1 MTSNTIDNNDG
12 LNLEEIEQDVKKTT
26 LGQWLLKNTQVVAIS
41 LITITVVAVGA
52 VWFVSYQKT
61 KKADSASLAFDFSQT
76 TMKSFDEK
84 KATADD
90 VVTQYK
96 ELAGKIE
103 HKASL
108 IPLSLELSGKLAEQ
122 TKKMDHSITV
132 LENTLDTAGSNTT
145 GVELIRV
152 QLASLYEDNTNT
164 KKSID
169 TLESLKKTAP
179 EYLGAYTYFNLG
191 RLYKLEGDAVK
202 AKEHLDHVIKKYED
216 SEEAKLAKILLTE
229 L

>member
-41 LITITVVAVGA
+41 LITITVLAVGS
-52 VWFVSYQKT
+52 VWFVSYQKS
-61 KKADSASLAFDFSQT
+61 KKVDSASLAFDFSQT
-76 TMKSFDEK
+76 TMKNFDDK
-84 KATADD
+84 TATADD

-108 IPLSLELSGKLAEQ
+108 IPLSLELSSKLAEQ
-122 TKKMDHSITV
+122 TKKADHSITI
-132 LENTLDTAGSNTT
+132 LEKTLDTAGSNTT

-152 QLASLYEDNTNT
+152 QLASLYEDNSNT
-164 KKSID
+164 PKSIE
-169 TLESLKKTAP
+169 TLENLKKNAP
-179 EYLGAYTYFNLG
+179 DYLGAYTYFNLG
-191 RLYKLEGDAVK
+191 RLYKTQGNSSK

-229 L
+229 I